1 MPAQEKTIVDL
12 FKEIQVTE
20 YEKSLPDYLEI
31 ERIVAELLEKT
42 LDNGGIKVMQIAH
55 RIKTMDSVIGKMK
68 IKEDKYP
75 SVNSLHDLIGFR
87 IICYFSEQ
95 VDQIAALVK
104 EVLDVDENLS
114 TDKRKLM
121 EPTAFGYLSLHF
133 ICSLPKSDSY
143 PDKLTKYTFEIQFRT
158 VLQHA
163 WAEIEHD
170 LGYKSEYSIP
180 LSMRRE
186 FSRVAG
192 LLEIADETFEKLKH
206 QLNDYAINIRRSIRE
221 DKADQ
226 LSLDLHTLTAFLHES
241 KVMQDLLTDICS
253 ISGAELMDISPESY
267 LKQLFFLKIHTL
279 GDLTR
284 LVKEEYDHALTL
296 ALTVLSA
303 TDLDELAIT
312 VGIYYIC
319 RARLIFGDYDEYELS
334 EFFRLNLNR
343 ENLVKQQVERIFKL
357 RKLYL

>member
-1 MPAQEKTIVDL
+1 MDL
-12 FKEIQVTE
+12 FKEIQVAE

-42 LDNGGIKVMQIAH
+42 LDNGGIKVMQIA
-55 RIKTMDSVIGKMK
+55 
-68 IKEDKYP
+68 
-75 SVNSLHDLIGFR
+75 
-87 IICYFSEQ
+87 
-95 VDQIAALVK
+95 ALVK
-104 EVLDVDENLS
+104 EV
-114 TDKRKLM
+114 
-121 EPTAFGYLSLHF
+121 F

-143 PDKLTKYTFEIQFRT
+143 PDKLTEYTFEIQFRT

-192 LLEIADETFEKLKH
+192 LLELADETFEKLKH
-206 QLNDYAINIRRSIRE
+206 QLN
-221 DKADQ
+221 
-226 LSLDLHTLTAFLHES
+226 
-241 KVMQDLLTDICS
+241 
-253 ISGAELMDISPESY
+253 
-267 LKQLFFLKIHTL
+267 
-279 GDLTR
+279 
-284 LVKEEYDHALTL
+284 
-296 ALTVLSA
+296 
-303 TDLDELAIT
+303 
-312 VGIYYIC
+312 
-319 RARLIFGDYDEYELS
+319 DYDEYELS